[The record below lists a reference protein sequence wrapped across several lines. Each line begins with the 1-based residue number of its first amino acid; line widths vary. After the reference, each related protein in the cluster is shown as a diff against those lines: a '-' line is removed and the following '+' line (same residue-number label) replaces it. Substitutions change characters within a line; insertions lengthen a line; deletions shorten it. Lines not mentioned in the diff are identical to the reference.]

1 MTYMEIH
8 CGSCGRAWRVEISDN
23 YHQDTARTCPR
34 CAAQID
40 RQTWDK
46 QVLPAL
52 GSVHDANFELAR
64 DATGYKDGK
73 PFTINVLSGA
83 EPGKGTK

>member
-23 YHQDTARTCPR
+23 YQQDTARTCPQ
-34 CAAQID
+34 CGQQID
-40 RQTWDK
+40 RQTWNN

-52 GSVHDANFELAR
+52 GTVHDANFELAR
-64 DATGYKDGK
+64 DATGYQGQGA
-73 PFTINVLSGA
+73 FYINVL
-83 EPGKGTK
+83 EGT

>member
-8 CGSCGRAWRVEISDN
+8 CGSCRRAWRVEISDN
-23 YHQDTARTCPR
+23 YHLDTARTCPR
-34 CAAQID
+34 CGQQID

-52 GSVHDANFELAR
+52 GTVHDANFELKR
-64 DATGYKDGK
+64 DATGYKGQGA
-73 PFTINVLSGA
+73 FSINVFSGDD
-83 EPGKGTK
+83 PRCK

>member
-34 CAAQID
+34 CGQQID
-40 RQTWDK
+40 RQTWNN

-52 GSVHDANFELAR
+52 GTVHDANFELAR
-64 DATGYKDGK
+64 DATGYKGQGA
-73 PFTINVLSGA
+73 FYINVL
-83 EPGKGTK
+83 EET